1 MLLISFIDMMTSYL
15 SKVWKK
21 RMHINIYVIEEIS
34 LAKAGMGCMT
44 PRLSNG
50 GDLQSYVNEVVSFYD
65 EKSFSCSILS
75 IVGKML
81 SSNSDAIN
89 LLIIS
94 AHGLDETGTN
104 IALEDGTSINLRYL
118 SGFFKVL
125 PNHLVIYL
133 SICKGA
139 YPGAFIG
146 FCQGYEPKPI
156 VVSPVVSICP
166 NDANDFQHML
176 IDTMT
181 IKSDN
186 EDEIFK
192 QVVLFNSKVKNSYSH
207 DYTMGM
213 FKRNGEW
220 FPPQGIK

>member
-1 MLLISFIDMMTSYL
+1 MSSYL
-15 SKVWKK
+15 SKVYKK
-21 RMHINIYVIEEIS
+21 DMGTLNIYVLEEKS
-34 LAKAGMGCMT
+34 LAKAGMSCMT
-44 PRLSNG
+44 SRLSNG
-50 GDLQSYVNEVVSFYD
+50 GDLQSHVKEVVSFSD
-65 EKSFSCSILS
+65 EKSFLSSILS

-104 IALEDGTSINLRYL
+104 IALEEDGTSINLRDH
-118 SGFFKVL
+118 SDFFKVP

-139 YPGAFIG
+139 YPGAFAC

-156 VVSPVVSICP
+156 VVSPVVPICP

-192 QVVLFNSKVKNSYSH
+192 QIVLFNSKVKNSYNH
-207 DYTMGM
+207 DYTMGI

-220 FPPQGIK
+220 VPPQGIK